1 MKCAACEYD
10 NAVDTPVCLSCGAP
24 VTRPCLACGAVCP
37 LDARFCA
44 QCGNRLA
51 DLESV
56 EVASRVSSDAA
67 ERRQITVVFCDL
79 VGSMQLSEQLDPED
93 LRTAVQAYQ
102 RAASQAVEHYDGHV
116 AQRLGDGLLIYFGYP
131 RAHENDPAR
140 AIHASLEILSALPHL
155 NLTDRAD
162 RRVTLSARIAI
173 HTGVVV
179 IGGMGDGTQREQLAL
194 GDVPNLAARLQH
206 LASPNS
212 VVVSDLTAQLA
223 SGEFTY
229 ADLGSQVLKGVGL
242 PVRIWRVE
250 GVSAVASRFDAATQ
264 GRLTP
269 MVAREHELSQL
280 LKCWQLTQAGQGQV
294 ALLGGE
300 PGIGKSRLLS
310 ALREHLELNGAQSL
324 RYQCSPYHTRSAFYP
339 IIANFERAL
348 GLAPNESAASKV
360 DQLEALM
367 IEGFARPREDV
378 RFIAAMLSLPTDRY
392 EAINMSPQRFKNETL
407 RVLADLAE
415 AAALQRPTVMLYE
428 DAHWAD
434 PTSLEVLDI
443 LVERV
448 KTVPLLIVIT
458 HRPEFLSSWR
468 DYEHVTSMTLTKLTR
483 IESGELVNTL
493 TGGKLLP
500 EILFEQVL
508 TKTDGVPLFVEE
520 LTRTV
525 LLLPELKA
533 TEDGFEF
540 TGAVHNLALPTSLRD
555 SLMASLDRSMQM
567 KEIAQ
572 IGAVLGRTFS
582 YELVQAIAP
591 RAPTDLEVA
600 LAHLTASGLATRS
613 GVPPEASYTFK
624 HALVQDA
631 AYDSLLKARRLELH
645 AEIARVIE
653 ARFPARTETEP
664 ELLAHHYAAAGRAEP
679 AIAYWLKAAKR
690 AANRSAHREALAQL
704 DAAAVS
710 FDAVIDGDTR
720 MRLALQVQLL
730 RAGILLATKGM
741 SDPDTGA
748 AYDRAHELCGQ
759 LGDEVEESVS
769 ALFGIYVYHLVRGD
783 ALQSTSAAQ
792 DALRRA
798 LRIDKPELLVLAH
811 RVIGASLVQRGEL
824 NPAVEHLNQAVE
836 LYDPVRDRES
846 AAAYGSD
853 LKAVSLAWLG
863 YAKVLAGNPDSAL
876 SHMHQAIQHAESLK
890 NFHGVALM
898 QSFLSLVHSMRREPV
913 LALEA
918 AERGMAISKQHEL
931 NMWSNYTKSDCAAA
945 LIESDKVQDGI
956 EMMEQYFAGAKITGH
971 RFNRPL
977 HLSVMAIGA
986 AKLRDWRSAAGYL
999 DDAIGQT
1006 ETVGERWFEA
1016 EIHRL
1021 RGEHLLA
1028 EQGLLVAD
1036 QAVDCFRRSLEVAR
1050 AQGARLWELRSSM
1063 SLARLLKMRGKSR
1076 AGYEIV
1082 APVYAGFSEG
1092 FSTRDLIDAKN
1103 LIEELSRAVCGIGNI
1118 KGLVL

>member
-10 NAVDTPVCLSCGAP
+10 NPADTPVCLSCGAP
-24 VTRPCLACGAVCP
+24 VTRPCPACAAVCP
-37 LDARFCA
+37 IDARFCA
-44 QCGNRLA
+44 RCGTRLSN
-51 DLESV
+51 LEP
-56 EVASRVSSDAA
+56 VAVAPRVPSDEA

-93 LRTAVQAYQ
+93 LRTAIQAYQ
-102 RAASQAVEHYDGHV
+102 RAASQAVAHYDGHI

-155 NLTDRAD
+155 NLMDRAD

-179 IGGMGDGTQREQLAL
+179 IGGMGDGTGREQLAL
-194 GDVPNLAARLQH
+194 GDVPNLAARLQN

-223 SGEFTY
+223 GGEFTY

-242 PVRIWRVE
+242 PVRVWRVE
-250 GVSAVASRFDAATQ
+250 GVSEVASRFDAATQ

-280 LKCWQLTQAGQGQV
+280 LECWQLTQAGQGQV
-294 ALLGGE
+294 VLLGGE

-310 ALREHLELNGAQSL
+310 ALRERLELNGAQAL

-348 GLAPNESAASKV
+348 GFAPNESAASKV
-360 DQLEALM
+360 DRLEALM
-367 IEGFARPREDV
+367 IEGFARPRADV
-378 RFIAAMLSLPTDRY
+378 RFIAAMLSLPTDGY
-392 EAINMSPQRFKNETL
+392 ESINMSPQRFKNETL
-407 RVLADLAE
+407 RVLAELAE
-415 AAALQRPTVMLYE
+415 AAALRQPTVMLYE
-428 DAHWAD
+428 DAHWSD
-434 PTSLEVLDI
+434 PTSLEVLDLLI
-443 LVERV
+443 ERV
-448 KTVPLLIVIT
+448 KNVPLLIVIT
-458 HRPEFLSSWR
+458 HRPEFSSRWHEH
-468 DYEHVTSMTLTKLTR
+468 DHVTSLALAKLTR
-483 IESGELVNTL
+483 TESGELVHAL
-493 TGGKLLP
+493 TGGRPLP
-500 EILFEQVL
+500 AILFEQVL

-525 LLLPELKA
+525 LRLPELKA
-533 TEDGFEF
+533 TQDGFEF

-555 SLMASLDRSMQM
+555 SLMASLDRSTQV

-572 IGAVLGRTFS
+572 IGSVLGRTFS

-591 RAPTDLEVA
+591 RAGTDLDVA

-613 GVPPEASYTFK
+613 GVPPEANYTFK

-653 ARFPARTETEP
+653 GRFPARTETEP
-664 ELLAHHYAAAGRAEP
+664 ELLAHHYAAAGLAEP
-679 AIAYWLKAAKR
+679 AIAYWLTAAKR

-710 FDAVIDGDTR
+710 FDAVIDGDAR

-741 SDPDTGA
+741 SNPDTGA
-748 AYDRAHELCGQ
+748 AYERAHELCDQ

-783 ALQSTSAAQ
+783 ALQSVAAAQ

-798 LRIDKPELLVLAH
+798 QRIDKPALMVLAH

-824 NPAVEHLNQAVE
+824 DPAAEHLNQALA

-863 YAKVLAGNPDSAL
+863 YASILQGKPDTAL
-876 SHMHQAIQHAESLK
+876 KLVREAIDYAESLK
-890 NFHGVALM
+890 NVHGVALM
-898 QSFLSLVHSMRREPV
+898 LSWLSLVHFFRREPA
-913 LALEA
+913 LALKA
-918 AERGMAISKQHEL
+918 AERGMALSKQHDL
-931 NMWSNYTKSDCAAA
+931 NMWYNYTKADCAAA
-945 LIESDKVQDGI
+945 LIDSDKVHDGI
-956 EMMEQYFAGAKITGH
+956 DMMEQYFAGAKITGH

-986 AKLRDWRSAAGYL
+986 AKLNDWGNATRYL
-999 DDAIGQT
+999 NDAIGQT
-1006 ETVGERWFEA
+1006 EAVGERWYEA

-1021 RGEHLLA
+1021 RGECLLA
-1028 EQGLLVAD
+1028 EHGSSVAD

-1063 SLARLLKMRGKSR
+1063 SLARLLKLQGKSR

-1082 APVYAGFSEG
+1082 APIYAGFSEG
-1092 FSTRDLIDAKN
+1092 FATRDLQDAKS
-1103 LIEELSRAVCGIGNI
+1103 LIEELS
-1118 KGLVL
+1118 LQ